1 MKIIE
6 SDFIYKGYRC
16 VTTFMD
22 NGYRCGYVGLE
33 KTHPLYGKDICD
45 SIKATLKD
53 IESNLL
59 GKRSPIL
66 ILKLLVSNFD
76 EPISLDLYFDV
87 HGGITYA
94 DGNGKHPVESDLWW
108 LGFDCGHAGDARDIK
123 TLKMIW
129 PDTERTQYLM
139 NDLTFEDDIVR
150 TKGYVQEECKSLV
163 DQIVE
168 YCEKYEKET
177 VWKHI

>member
-1 MKIIE
+1 MKRIE

-22 NGYRCGYVGLE
+22 TGYRCGYVGLE
-33 KTHPLYGKDICD
+33 KTHPLYSKGMH
-45 SIKATLKD
+45 SLTKATFAD
-53 IESNLL
+53 IEDQPF
-59 GKRSPIL
+59 GKRSP
-66 ILKLLVSNFD
+66 LLMFNLMSKRD
-76 EPISLDLYFDV
+76 DLVPLGFYFDV

-108 LGFDCGHAGDARDIK
+108 LGFDCGHAGDASDIE

-139 NDLTFEDDIVR
+139 NDLTFEDDVVR
-150 TKGYVQEECKSLV
+150 TKEYVQEECKNLV
-163 DQIVE
+163 DQIID
-168 YCEKYEKET
+168 YCEKYEKN
-177 VWKHI
+177 KSI

>member
-6 SDFIYKGYRC
+6 SDFMYKGYRC

-33 KTHPLYGKDICD
+33 KTHPLYGKDMSD
-45 SIKATLKD
+45 AIKVKFAD
-53 IESNLL
+53 IFDQSF

-66 ILKLLVSNFD
+66 MLKFMAIEPD
-76 EPISLDLYFDV
+76 EPISLDFYFDV

-94 DGNGKHPVESDLWW
+94 DGNGNHPVESDLWW
-108 LGFDCGHAGDARDIK
+108 LGFDCGHAGDARDIE
-123 TLKMIW
+123 TLKILW

-139 NDLTFEDDIVR
+139 NDLTFEDDVVR
-150 TKGYVQEECKSLV
+150 TKEYVQEECKSLV
-163 DQIVE
+163 DQIIE
-168 YCEKYEKET
+168 YCEKYEKE
-177 VWKHI
+177 